1 MKYIEYS
8 RDEFSVLENASVPI
22 TKQNMKDVLF
32 GFADL
37 NAGPEMYG
45 AYGDFSF
52 LLYKSGLVK
61 VQEYL
66 FSNVLAE
73 EHRYAVPQFCVNEI
87 IQYYSD
93 NQNLISSL
101 YAPDND
107 SCDGSFSEF
116 FFGNDWISALN
127 IDYHDESAFIRARK
141 AHQELLDY
149 RARFRVNV
157 AHELETNPTA
167 ADDSTF
173 QIAMSLAKSFG
184 EKQEDF
190 SRTEEIMRAENQ
202 IMSTFFDV
210 CEILKKYDIILEQF
224 KVTVKGVSTTTYSE
238 FNEQVESTY

>member
-1 MKYIEYS
+1 M
-8 RDEFSVLENASVPI
+8 
-22 TKQNMKDVLF
+22 
-32 GFADL
+32 
-37 NAGPEMYG
+37 
-45 AYGDFSF
+45 
-52 LLYKSGLVK
+52 LYKSGLVK

-73 EHRYAVPQFCVNEI
+73 EHRYAVPQSCVNEI

-149 RARFRVNV
+149 RARFRFNV
-157 AHELETNPTA
+157 AHEHEMNPKS
-167 ADDSTF
+167 ADDTSF
-173 QIAMSLAKSFG
+173 QIAMKLAQSF
-184 EKQEDF
+184 EEDQEDF
-190 SRTEEIMRAENQ
+190 SRTEEIMQAENQ
-202 IMSTFFDV
+202 VMNSFFEV
-210 CEILKKYDIILEQF
+210 CKILKKYDIILEQF
-224 KVTVKGVSTTTYSE
+224 RVTVKGVSTTTCSE
-238 FNEQVESTY
+238 FNEQVIDRLEEEI